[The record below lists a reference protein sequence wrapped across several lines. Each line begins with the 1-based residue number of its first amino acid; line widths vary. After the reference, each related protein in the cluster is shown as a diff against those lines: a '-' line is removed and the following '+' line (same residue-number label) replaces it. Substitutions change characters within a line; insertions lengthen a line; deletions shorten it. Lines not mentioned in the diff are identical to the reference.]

1 MSYFAGKQAVITG
14 AGSGIGRALAERLNA
29 AGCGLWLSD
38 IDEQGLTDTLERLSD
53 SDAGIHHALI
63 DVADR
68 SAVERWANE
77 VAAGTGAVDLLVNNA
92 GVALIGDARDTAFD
106 DFHWLMNINFWG
118 VVHGCRAFLP
128 LLERAP
134 RSHLVNISSVF
145 GMIGVPT
152 QSAYN
157 AAKFAVRGY
166 SEALRQE
173 LALADSPVQLTCV
186 QPGGIDT
193 DIARRARNTDRAA
206 TRASQQAAFEPHVR
220 TTAAEAAAQILRAA
234 ERGRPRLLIGR
245 DARII
250 DWIVRLM
257 PESYPRLF
265 RRQLAALDSDSA

>member
-206 TRASQQAAFEPHVR
+206 TRASSRPPSNLTSVPPPPKPPLKYFGPRSAAG
-220 TTAAEAAAQILRAA
+220 
-234 ERGRPRLLIGR
+234 RGC
-245 DARII
+245 
-250 DWIVRLM
+250 
-257 PESYPRLF
+257 
-265 RRQLAALDSDSA
+265 